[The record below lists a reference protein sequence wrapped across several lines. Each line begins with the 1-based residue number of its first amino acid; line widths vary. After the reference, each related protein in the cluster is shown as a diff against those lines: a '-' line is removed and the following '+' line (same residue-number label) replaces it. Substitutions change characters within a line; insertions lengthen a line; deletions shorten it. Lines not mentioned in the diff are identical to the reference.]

1 MGAPRLDELRS
12 QLEAIA
18 EELADLGHAKLREVL
33 DTDSAD
39 VAAEERKLTRA
50 RRSVL
55 KAAALL
61 GGDNGA
67 EEGP

>member
-1 MGAPRLDELRS
+1 MGAPRLEELRS

-18 EELADLGHAKLREVL
+18 EELGDIGHAKLREVL

-39 VAAEERKLTRA
+39 MAAEERRLTRA

-55 KAAALL
+55 KAASLL
-61 GGDNGA
+61 AGDGGA
-67 EEGP
+67 EEEA